1 MSRWIWP
8 TALGL
13 LVLAAFLP
21 TTGGVALAVGSL
33 VFAAVLALWTATIR
47 RSITAQA
54 DIPTRLVHGEAAELA
69 VTVTNRSRLPTG
81 RVRVRVAAPPGG
93 FHPHESVFEV
103 ALAGRTAQRLT
114 VDLSAYGRGRWPLE
128 PPEIHVAD
136 PWGLHV
142 LTTTGP
148 TPPPVIVL
156 PAIVPIERIEL
167 PAASP
172 AVEIPD
178 QRSLLSDPSAIV
190 GVRPYEPGDPLR
202 SIHWPATAA
211 SGTLVRR
218 ETERAWARDLVVVLD
233 LSMAAWPH
241 GKARPVEAE
250 VTVAASLLVDAVLHQ
265 RQPAGLVTSLP
276 SPDVVVRGSAPVPAA
291 PEPARFRVGHSRPHL
306 DAMLVHLATSRHHAA
321 MPLADLVRREVRG
334 QQPGTTV
341 AVITGDVTDALTDA
355 MGALRSHGITPA
367 VIHVGEPHEFDGRT
381 TANATRG
388 VRRIEVP
395 VDRALTRL
403 RL

>member
-1 MSRWIWP
+1 MSRWSWP
-8 TALGL
+8 AALGL
-13 LVLAAFLP
+13 LVLAAVLP

-33 VFAAVLALWTATIR
+33 VLVAVLALWTATIR
-47 RSITAQA
+47 RSITAQVG
-54 DIPTRLVHGEAAELA
+54 IPTRLVHGEETELA
-69 VTVTNRSRLPTG
+69 VTISNRSRLPTG
-81 RVRVRVAAPPGG
+81 RVRVRVTAPPGG

-114 VDLSAYGRGRWPLE
+114 VDVTAYGRGRLPLD
-128 PPEIHVAD
+128 PPEIRVSD

-148 TPPPVIVL
+148 TPAPVIVL
-156 PAIVPIERIEL
+156 PAIVPVRRIEL
-167 PAASP
+167 PAVSP
-172 AVEIPD
+172 VVEIPD

-233 LSMAAWPH
+233 LSMPAWPH
-241 GKARPVEAE
+241 GRPRPVEAE
-250 VTVAASLLVDAVLHQ
+250 VTVAASLLVDAILHQ

-276 SPDVVVRGSAPVPAA
+276 SPDAVVRGSAPVPAA
-291 PEPARFRVGHSRPHL
+291 PQPARFRVGHSRGHL

-341 AVITGDVTDALTDA
+341 AVITGEVTDALTDA
-355 MGALRSHGITPA
+355 MGALRRTGITPA
-367 VIHVGEPHEFDGRT
+367 VVHVDEPHRFNGGSPAT
-381 TANATRG
+381 STRG
-388 VRRIEVP
+388 IRHVEVP
-395 VDRALTRL
+395 VDRAITRL
-403 RL
+403 QL

>member
-1 MSRWIWP
+1 MSHWSWP
-8 TALGL
+8 AAFGL

-21 TTGGVALAVGSL
+21 TTGGLTLAVGTL
-33 VFAAVLALWTATIR
+33 VFAAVLAGWTALIR
-47 RSITAQA
+47 RGITVQVT
-54 DIPTRLVHGEAAELA
+54 IPTRLVHGEEAELA
-69 VTVTNRSRLPTG
+69 VTISNRSRLPTG
-81 RVRVRVAAPPGG
+81 RIRVRVTAPPGG

-103 ALAGRTAQRLT
+103 ALAGRAARRLT
-114 VDLSAYGRGRWPLE
+114 VDVRAYGRGRWPLE
-128 PPEIHVAD
+128 APQVRVSD

-142 LTTTGP
+142 LTATGP
-148 TPPPVIVL
+148 TPPPVVVL

-167 PAASP
+167 PAVSP
-172 AVEIPD
+172 VVEVPD

-233 LSMAAWPH
+233 LSMPAWPH
-241 GKARPVEAE
+241 GTPRPVEAE
-250 VTVAASLLVDAVLHQ
+250 VTVAASLLVDAILHQ

-291 PEPARFRVGHSRPHL
+291 PHPARFRVGHSRRHL

-341 AVITGDVTDALTDA
+341 AVITGEVTDALVDA
-355 MGALRSHGITPA
+355 MGALRRTGITPA
-367 VIHVGEPHEFDGRT
+367 VIHVAEPHVFSDRT
-381 TANATRG
+381 TSTTAGGA
-388 VRRIEVP
+388 RRIEVP
-395 VDRALTRL
+395 VDRAITRL